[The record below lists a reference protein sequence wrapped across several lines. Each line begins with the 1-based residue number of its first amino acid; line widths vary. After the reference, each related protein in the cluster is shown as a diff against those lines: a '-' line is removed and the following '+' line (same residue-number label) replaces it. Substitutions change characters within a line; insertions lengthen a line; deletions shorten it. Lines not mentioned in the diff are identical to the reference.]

1 MTSAHLPFS
10 YQQYTRDQV
19 ETIQSEIATEQSVS
33 LTVNG
38 EIWLA
43 FQCTPTNLEDQAIG
57 FLFNEGFIH
66 SLEEVANVHVCDRQD
81 NVDVWLNHAAV
92 KPLTWRRTSGCHG
105 GNTATDAH
113 NAAPSPIHYPGS
125 FTTTQIFALTEQ
137 FMDEQTPHHQSG
149 GVHTS
154 ALATDN
160 QIIYQ
165 VEDIGRHNTFDKI
178 AGYILRQ
185 KIAIPGPILITSG
198 RISSDMLQKT
208 ARLQAPL
215 LISMRS
221 ASSVG
226 IRLAEEWGITLVG
239 GARRGRFNVYTHQER
254 IKQG

>member
-226 IRLAEEWGITLVG
+226 IRLAEEWGITLIG
-239 GARRGRFNVYTHQER
+239 SARRGRFNVYAHSER